1 MRKTRGRDLCS
12 SAIWEGVRT
21 RHASLP
27 PSSATA
33 SPLVRTSARGGT
45 LQWTLTVVAGPT
57 NLDNKG
63 NLKLGV
69 TSFLYSVSTIWEG
82 GGGYIGIIVFISL
95 FVFMSSFVQRMSSEL
110 VNLLQPNLVWWCII
124 MGRSII
130 QKRKKKKNGFYLQ
143 GQGHSEGL

>member
-33 SPLVRTSARGGT
+33 SPLVRTSARGGM

-69 TSFLYSVSTIWEG
+69 TSFLYSVSTIRGGGG

-95 FVFMSSFVQRMSSEL
+95 FVFVKLCPEDVFRTGKPFATKLSMV
-110 VNLLQPNLVWWCII
+110 VHHH
-124 MGRSII
+124 G
-130 QKRKKKKNGFYLQ
+130 QKCHTKKNGFYLQ